1 MHFPA
6 RVAAAVCM
14 VCAAYAARPALAQV
28 TQAPA
33 QSGSPSASGS
43 TPPGSPSAP
52 VVPPFVG
59 SSALIPG
66 WSFNLAPYG
75 WVAGVNAKINTPTPG
90 GGVATTDVS
99 VPFSDLLHDLRFGV
113 LLAGEARYDQFSVLT
128 DIMYLNLGMNSSA
141 AHLSSVSLGPSGRID
156 IPTELEA
163 SAGTGLGVTVWTLAG
178 GYTLAAGRWGNVDA
192 IAGTRLLAVNVTTNY
207 NLNAA
212 ILLPNR
218 TIALAKSGS
227 LGVNVDD
234 WDAIVGT
241 TGRINI
247 PNSSF
252 YVPYYLDVGT
262 GELPLTWQAFTGLGY
277 HTSLADYSI
286 GYRYLAFEQNGSA
299 AVKNLAMSGVM
310 AVASFHF

>member
-1 MHFPA
+1 MRFPA
-6 RVAAAVCM
+6 HVAAAVCV
-14 VCAAYAARPALAQV
+14 VCAACAARPAQAQV
-28 TQAPA
+28 TQATP
-33 QSGSPSASGS
+33 QSGS
-43 TPPGSPSAP
+43 TPPGSTSTP
-52 VVPPFVG
+52 VVPLFVG
-59 SSALIPG
+59 SSALVPG

-75 WVAGVNAKINTPTPG
+75 WLANVSAKINTPTPG
-90 GGVATTDVS
+90 GGVATTDVF

-113 LLAGEARYDQFSVLT
+113 LLAGQARYDQFSVLT
-128 DIMYLNLGMNSSA
+128 DIMYMNLGMNLNA

-163 SAGTGLGVTVWTLAG
+163 SAGTGLGTTVWTLAG
-178 GYTLAAGRWGNVDA
+178 GYTLGAGGWGNVDA
-192 IAGTRLLAVNVTTNY
+192 IAGTRLLAVNVTTSY

-247 PNSSF
+247 PNSGF
-252 YVPYYLDVGT
+252 YVPYYLDAGT

-286 GYRYLAFEQNGSA
+286 GYRYLAFETNASA
-299 AVKNLAMSGVM
+299 PVKTLAMGGVM
-310 AVASFHF
+310 VVASFHF

>member
-1 MHFPA
+1 MHFPGRA
-6 RVAAAVCM
+6 AAAVWV
-14 VCAAYAARPALAQV
+14 VCAAYAAGPAQAQV
-28 TQAPA
+28 TQAPP
-33 QSGSPSASGS
+33 QSGSPPAAGS
-43 TPPGSPSAP
+43 TPPGPPSAP
-52 VVPPFVG
+52 VVPLFIG

-113 LLAGEARYDQFSVLT
+113 LLAGEARYDRFSVIT
-128 DIMYLNLGMNSSA
+128 DVMYLNLGMNLSA

-156 IPTELEA
+156 IPVQLEA
-163 SAGTGLGVTVWTLAG
+163 SAGTGLGTTVWTLAG
-178 GYTLAAGRWGNVDA
+178 GYTLAAGGWGNVDA
-192 IAGTRLLAVNVTTNY
+192 IAGTRLLAVDVTTNY
-207 NLNAA
+207 DLNAA

-247 PNSSF
+247 ANSGF

-277 HTSLADYSI
+277 HTSWADYSI
-286 GYRYLAFEQNGSA
+286 GYRYLAFEGGGSA